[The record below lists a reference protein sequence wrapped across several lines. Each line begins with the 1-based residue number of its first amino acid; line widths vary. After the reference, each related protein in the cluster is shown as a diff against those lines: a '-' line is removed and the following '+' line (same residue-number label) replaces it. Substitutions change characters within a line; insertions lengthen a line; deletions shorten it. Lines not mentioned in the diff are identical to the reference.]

1 MKKVEKLS
9 DKKFLGIDWKYEAER
24 LEALRT
30 AAVDEKSKNKYHKAM
45 LEVKEKVVEARK
57 EQNALLDDAVA
68 EIRED
73 QKNISA
79 IEANKRYLR
88 DLFDKFGL

>member
-9 DKKFLGIDWKYEAER
+9 DKKFLSIDWKYEAER

-30 AAVDEKSKNKYHKAM
+30 AAVDEKSKKKYRKAM
-45 LEVKEKVVEARK
+45 IEVKEKVVEARK
-57 EQNALLDDAVA
+57 EQNALLDEAVA

-73 QKNISA
+73 QKNISV
-79 IEANKRYLR
+79 IESNKRYLR

>member
-24 LEALRT
+24 LETLRA

-73 QKNISA
+73 QKNISV
-79 IEANKRYLR
+79 IESNKRYLR
-88 DLFDKFGL
+88 DLFDKFGF

>member
-9 DKKFLGIDWKYEAER
+9 DKKFLGIDWKHEAER
-24 LEALRT
+24 LEALGT
-30 AAVDEKSKNKYHKAM
+30 TAVDEKSNNKYRKAI
-45 LEVKEKVVEARK
+45 LEVKEKVIEARK
-57 EQNALLDDAVA
+57 EQNALLDEAVA

-73 QKNISA
+73 QKNISV

-88 DLFDKFGL
+88 DLFDKFGF

>member
-9 DKKFLGIDWKYEAER
+9 DKKFLSIDWKYEAER

-30 AAVDEKSKNKYHKAM
+30 AAADEKSKKKYRKAM

-73 QKNISA
+73 QKNISV
-79 IEANKRYLR
+79 IESNKRYLR

>member
-30 AAVDEKSKNKYHKAM
+30 AAVDEK
-45 LEVKEKVVEARK
+45 
-57 EQNALLDDAVA
+57 
-68 EIRED
+68 
-73 QKNISA
+73 
-79 IEANKRYLR
+79 
-88 DLFDKFGL
+88 